1 MVQERTAMWK
11 TSMVLLPAMLAPLSH
26 AEETT
31 LSKSCIFAAAA
42 QLPSVPGL
50 VIKSSS
56 TMPAS
61 AIPVAAADSSLRQW
75 KVTLEV
81 EAAGQ
86 AALYEALCNVG
97 TKSPPEILQLLARDL
112 PKRPPEP
119 LQNPKK

>member
-1 MVQERTAMWK
+1 MWK
-11 TSMVLLPAMLAPLSH
+11 TAMVLLAVMLAPWSH

-31 LSKSCIFAAAA
+31 LAKSCIFAAAA
-42 QLPSVPGL
+42 HLPTVPGL

-56 TMPAS
+56 TLPAS
-61 AIPVAAADSSLRQW
+61 AIPVGAADPSLRQW

-97 TKSPPEILQLLARDL
+97 TTSPPEILQLLARDL

-119 LQNPKK
+119 PQNQKK